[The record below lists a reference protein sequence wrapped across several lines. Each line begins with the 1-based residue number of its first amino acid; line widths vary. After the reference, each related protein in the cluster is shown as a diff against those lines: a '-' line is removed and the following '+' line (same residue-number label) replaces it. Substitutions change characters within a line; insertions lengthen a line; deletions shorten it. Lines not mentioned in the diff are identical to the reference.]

1 MDYKLFKLFL
11 EICHFETWQKTK
23 EVRKAYIHFKRTQAF
38 KSEVDVLIES
48 NPYQRRNTVN
58 GEINLRLNLKL
69 LDMLLKV
76 SKKESLG
83 ESDLKDIEDLH
94 SKMLSFSKAR
104 SFTNDADLDYLKKEI
119 KKL

>member
-1 MDYKLFKLFL
+1 MIF
-11 EICHFETWQKTK
+11 
-23 EVRKAYIHFKRTQAF
+23 VGYIHFKRTQAF

-94 SKMLSFSKAR
+94 SKMLSFSKSR